1 MSAAQP
7 HDPGLHL
14 PPTTRKLA
22 GNTGWN
28 LFGLCAPML
37 VALFAIPLLIKGL
50 GDARFGTLTIVW
62 MLVGYFSVFDLGL
75 GRAMTK
81 LTAEK
86 LGQRK
91 AEELPS
97 IFWTSMG
104 MMLLLGVAG
113 AALVAGL
120 TPWLVHYRL
129 HIPVELQTETR
140 QAFMA
145 AAIGL
150 PVVVTTTG
158 LIGILEAHQHFR
170 LINTIRVPVGMYTF
184 LGPLLVLPFSNSL
197 FPVVTALIV
206 GRVAE
211 WLIYFTFCLRA
222 IPALRKEVLFER
234 QLVRPLLTFGG
245 WMTVSNIAMPVMI
258 QIDRFIIGAIRTVS
272 DVAFYVTPAEIV
284 VKLLIFPRAW
294 VSVLFPSFAAQYAS
308 NPERT
313 AELYARGVKYLLA
326 LSFPV
331 VLVVNAFAG
340 EGLNLW
346 LGADFA
352 VRSAS
357 VMRWLTTGIFV
368 YSLAYLPFSLLQSVG
383 RPDLS
388 AKLHMIE
395 LPLFLVLCT
404 VLTRRYGIEGTA
416 IAWFTRVILETFCM
430 FGLAH
435 RFVPSSK
442 PILVRSLCMTGIA
455 LSLIGITIGLSSV
468 WARLAACGI
477 GGLAFIGFSWLFL
490 LSHEERSGLR
500 TTLAQLLSRHRRT
513 A

>member
-1 MSAAQP
+1 MSKSDEQ
-7 HDPGLHL
+7 GLHV

-28 LFGLCAPML
+28 LLGLCAPMV

-50 GDARFGTLTIVW
+50 GEARFGTLTIVW

-91 AEELPS
+91 ADELPA

-104 MMLLLGVAG
+104 MMLLLGLFG

-120 TPWLVHYRL
+120 TPWLVHHRL
-129 HIPVELQTETR
+129 HIPLELQAETLK
-140 QAFMA
+140 AFMA

-158 LIGILEAHQHFR
+158 LIGILESHQRFR
-170 LINTIRVPVGMYTF
+170 LINTIRIPVGMYTF

-206 GRVAE
+206 GRVVE
-211 WLIYFTFCLRA
+211 WLIYFSFCLRV
-222 IPALRKEVLFER
+222 IPALRSNLHFTR
-234 QLVRPLLTFGG
+234 SLVRPLLTFGG

-272 DVAFYVTPAEIV
+272 EVTFYVTPAEIV

-308 NPERT
+308 NPEHT
-313 AELYARGVKYLLA
+313 ATLYARGVKYLLA
-326 LSFPV
+326 MSFPV
-331 VLVVNAFAG
+331 VLIVNAFAG
-340 EGLNLW
+340 EGLQLW
-346 LGADFA
+346 LGSDFA
-352 VRSAS
+352 VRSLS

-368 YSLAYLPFSLLQSVG
+368 YSLAYIPFSLLQSVG

-395 LPLFLVLCT
+395 LPLFLILCT
-404 VLTRRYGIEGTA
+404 VLTRQYGIEGTA
-416 IAWFTRVILETFCM
+416 IAWFARVVLETFCM
-430 FGLAH
+430 FALAH
-435 RFVPSSK
+435 RFVRSSK
-442 PILVRSLCMTGIA
+442 PIILRSLWMTGVA
-455 LSLIGITIGLSSV
+455 LSLIGITISLPSL
-468 WARLAACGI
+468 WTRLGTCVLGSLVFVAA
-477 GGLAFIGFSWLFL
+477 SWLFL
-490 LSHEERSGLR
+490 LSKEERSSLVRFLQKGGKG
-500 TTLAQLLSRHRRT
+500 A
-513 A
+513 